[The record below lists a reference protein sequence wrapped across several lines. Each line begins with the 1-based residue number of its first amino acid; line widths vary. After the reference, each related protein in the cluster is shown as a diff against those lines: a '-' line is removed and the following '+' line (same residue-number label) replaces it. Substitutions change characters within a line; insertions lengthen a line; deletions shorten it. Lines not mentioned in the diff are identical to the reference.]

1 MTDFEAFWKE
11 YPRKVSKR
19 MALKAWQKLDFI
31 DQTAALE
38 AITQHKAYWQ
48 AKEIETDFIP
58 HASTWLNQGRWEDEI
73 VIEAPKKTGNTSMRD
88 FWLQIE
94 GAK

>member
-1 MTDFEAFWKE
+1 MNDFEAFWKE
-11 YPRKVSKR
+11 YPRKVAKR
-19 MALKAWQKLDFI
+19 GALKAWQKLNFI
-31 DQTAALE
+31 EQTQALE
-38 AITQHKAYWQ
+38 AITQHKAYWL
-48 AKEIETDFIP
+48 AKETEADFIP

-73 VIEAPKKTGNTSMRD
+73 VIEKPKKTGNTSMRD